1 MTFKYF
7 AMVWLC
13 SLSLGASVVTVVNQG
28 ESPSVSLTWAQIDST
43 KDTWVFRR
51 TLPTGG
57 DAGTGY
63 ELLGKVDLPGRSYT
77 DTTVSPGHTYSYL
90 FASTQSFYNGT
101 ASGLSSQTIMRNANY
116 HAIAN
121 IGPGLIESRGTVLLV
136 VEDTVGA
143 NGELAKE
150 LELVEMDLVGDGW
163 TVKRLEF
170 ARHRVGDHRDL
181 KAAIVA
187 ACTADPSINA
197 LYLFGRLPIA
207 YTGGIQADGHGLRPH
222 ETDLYYADIDRNWTD
237 TATLTVNG
245 TVNNAPGDGKFDH
258 TYLVSAIEL
267 MAGRV
272 DLSNLYA
279 FRKSEHEMLRD
290 YIQKSHA
297 WRHGDREVPYR
308 ALWNNSWLNRER
320 QNLITL
326 FGSSNLT
333 LQPFQPT
340 LNTAPH
346 VWAVDFGNYDG
357 YSANYLHSE
366 NKAVFT
372 INFGSY
378 KQQWANAN
386 NMMRNLLT
394 QPDWGLTSAWGAF
407 PSIDF
412 YHMAAGLPI
421 GYAMRDTYNRKY
433 NGVVSGELSEN
444 HVYFLQTSLT
454 NPQGELVHSLM
465 GDPTLR
471 LHPVPPPRSLAAAVD
486 GETTTLT
493 WTPPTD
499 AARVGFHVYRST
511 GRLGPYERLTA
522 EMLAAD
528 ASSFTDPARPAG
540 DVFYQ
545 VRAIAS
551 TATLSGAYLN
561 PSQAVFAWV
570 RADGTA
576 NAAPVAGP
584 APVIAAQSNV
594 PTGIVFPGTDAD
606 GDTLVPVVVTNP
618 ANGVLRWNH
627 GKAFYVSDLDYVG
640 TDTFV
645 YRLFDGVALSEPV
658 VATVDVSR
666 SRSDVL
672 LAWQFGETKP
682 SVSTYTRPGVVSA
695 SLANGSGL
703 KRSADTS
710 STNKDAYYVTDAH
723 TAELDPNGWIGWTV
737 APSSG
742 GHRISIDKVVFSA
755 FAGYTST
762 GQDYYP
768 FRLRLRASVDNFATY
783 EDIPLD
789 QPELAVNNTIITNAM
804 GNGRYFSAALPDRP
818 EFRDTAT
825 PVQFRLYIW
834 GTSAASVGTGLGKSG
849 DRAYQSAADL
859 VVFGRQTYIPDGTYT
874 AWTNQIDWGN
884 ATPTAVAD
892 PDGDGLNNLMEYALG
907 RDPAQ
912 PDGTEAVTLG
922 RSEDGEQLTLTF
934 DRIADPALT
943 YVVEASSDLRNWSP
957 VFASTGDENEA
968 GAITVTDGGAVADEA
983 SRFLRLAVYV
993 NDDQIVVEDIPRG
1006 TMTYSAA
1013 ADSTIS
1019 VGVPL
1024 LRPAVITTRVEE
1036 GDADSVTLVAETGQS
1051 PDFAALLDADE
1062 AYYLEITGHTYAATA
1077 PLIGQRF
1084 EVDVAVTRALA
1095 DNRLKLADSARNTM
1109 ELPASLAELRDYRV
1123 TVRPHWTL
1131 GGLMGQGADTGL
1143 NAGGLNA
1150 ADQVHT
1156 WDNGFS
1162 VYYFRQST
1170 LSPHWRNAATGTANH
1185 NQTVIAPG
1193 EGFFFKRQSGD
1204 WEKMIEGEVRVTS
1217 FAIGA
1222 IPAAGRLIGP
1232 GFPVD
1237 LSPSAMRFTM
1247 ANGFTPAL
1255 SLNDADQLLVWG
1267 DGGFQVYYLRNTS
1280 TPEWRSTF
1288 DTTNHNASPLL
1299 KAAESVLVRV
1309 KTPVESFVIP
1319 PDFLN

>member
-1 MTFKYF
+1 MTLKYF
-7 AMVWLC
+7 AMALLC

-28 ESPSVSLTWAQIDST
+28 ESPSVSLTWAQIDAT

-63 ELLGKVDLPGRSYT
+63 ELLGKVALPGRSYT

-90 FASTQSFYNGT
+90 FASTLLFLDY
-101 ASGLSSQTIMRNANY
+101 SSYGYGFQTMMKNAGY

-121 IGPGLIESRGTVLLV
+121 IGPGLIESRGTLLLV

-150 LELVEMDLVGDGW
+150 LELVEMDLAGDGW

-187 ACTADPSINA
+187 ACAADPSIDA
-197 LYLFGRLPIA
+197 LYLFGRLPVA
-207 YTGGIQADGHGLRPH
+207 FTGGIQADGHGLRPH
-222 ETDLYYADIDRNWTD
+222 ETDLYYADIDGNWTD
-237 TATLTVNG
+237 TATLSNEG
-245 TVNNAPGDGKFDH
+245 TVNNTPGDGQFDH
-258 TYLVSAIEL
+258 TYLVSPVDLIS
-267 MAGRV
+267 GRV
-272 DLSNLYA
+272 DMSNLYH

-297 WRHGDREVPYR
+297 WRHGDRAVSYR
-308 ALWNNSWLNRER
+308 ALWNSGYLSTEK

-326 FGSSNLT
+326 FGTSNLT

-340 LNTAPH
+340 LNTDSY

-357 YSANYLHSE
+357 YSDDYLHAD

-372 INFGSY
+372 INFGSH
-378 KQQWANAN
+378 KQKWASAN
-386 NMMRNLLT
+386 NAMRDLMT

-433 NGVVSGELSEN
+433 NGAMSGQLAED
-444 HVYFLQTSLT
+444 HVYLLQTSLT
-454 NPQGELVHSLM
+454 YSYGELVHSLM

-486 GETTTLT
+486 GEATTLA
-493 WTPPTD
+493 WTPPAD

-511 GRLGPYERLTA
+511 ARLGPYERLTA

-528 ASSFTDPARPAG
+528 AISFTDPARPAG

-551 TATLSGAYLN
+551 TGTPSGAYLN
-561 PSQAVFAWV
+561 PSQAAFAWV
-570 RADGTA
+570 RADGA
-576 NAAPVAGP
+576 GNAAPVAGP

-594 PTGIVFPGTDAD
+594 PTGIVFPGADAD

-658 VATVDVSR
+658 VATVEVSR
-666 SRSDVL
+666 SRPDVL

-723 TAELDPNGWIGWTV
+723 TAALDPDGWIGWTV
-737 APSSG
+737 APSAG

-755 FAGYTST
+755 FAGYTTT

-789 QPELAVNNTIITNAM
+789 QPELAVNNTIVTSAT

-849 DRAYQSAADL
+849 DRDYQSAADL
-859 VVFGRQTYIPDGTYT
+859 VVFGRQTYIPEGTYA
-874 AWTNQIDWGN
+874 AWIAGIDWGD
-884 ATPTAVAD
+884 ASPAAAAD
-892 PDGDGLNNLMEYALG
+892 PDGDGLGNLLEYALG
-907 RDPAQ
+907 RDPLQ
-912 PDGTEAVTLG
+912 PDGAGAVTLG
-922 RSEDGEQLTLTF
+922 RGADGALTLTF
-934 DRIADPALT
+934 ERVADPALIYT
-943 YVVEASSDLRNWSP
+943 VEASTDLQTWVP
-957 VFASTGDENEA
+957 VAGSTGADNVA
-968 GAITVTDGGAVADEA
+968 GTVAMADTGNA
-983 SRFLRLAVYV
+983 SDDAGRFLRLEVSTDGEPEAV
-993 NDDQIVVEDIPRG
+993 IPN
-1006 TMTYSAA
+1006 
-1013 ADSTIS
+1013 
-1019 VGVPL
+1019 PL
-1024 LRPAVITTRVEE
+1024 GEVRRTLFANSDTHIGLPMVRPAVWTGRVASVDGNTIGLE
-1036 GDADSVTLVAETGQS
+1036 G
-1051 PDFAALLDADE
+1051 AA
-1062 AYYLEITGHTYAATA
+1062 
-1077 PLIGQRF
+1077 F
-1084 EVDVAVTRALA
+1084 E
-1095 DNRLKLADSARNTM
+1095 
-1109 ELPASLAELRDYRV
+1109 
-1123 TVRPHWTL
+1123 
-1131 GGLMGQGADTGL
+1131 
-1143 NAGGLNA
+1143 AGGLTYA
-1150 ADQVHT
+1150 P
-1156 WDNGFS
+1156 S
-1162 VYYFRQST
+1162 VRPDT
-1170 LSPHWRNAATGTANH
+1170 H
-1185 NQTVIAPG
+1185 
-1193 EGFFFKRQSGD
+1193 
-1204 WEKMIEGEVRVTS
+1204 
-1217 FAIGA
+1217 
-1222 IPAAGRLIGP
+1222 
-1232 GFPVD
+1232 
-1237 LSPSAMRFTM
+1237 
-1247 ANGFTPAL
+1247 
-1255 SLNDADQLLVWG
+1255 
-1267 DGGFQVYYLRNTS
+1267 YL
-1280 TPEWRSTF
+1280 
-1288 DTTNHNASPLL
+1288 
-1299 KAAESVLVRV
+1299 
-1309 KTPVESFVIP
+1309 
-1319 PDFLN
+1319 